1 MTKSKRR
8 IFSVALTLLAS
19 LGMTAQ
25 VIMKPSVKTPTSFA
39 IFIDRASYDH
49 AKTAVDAYRASVE
62 TDGLGTYLIV
72 DNFKKPEFIRET
84 LMKYHADK
92 KQPLEGCVFV
102 GDIPIPMIRDAQHL
116 TSAFKMNQTAD
127 WKESSVPSD
136 RFYDDFSLRFDFI
149 KQDAN
154 KPLYHYYS
162 LRSDSKSRLAPDI
175 YSGRIKPVEV
185 AGTDKYRLLSDFL
198 MKAVR
203 EKQAANNVLDYLSMA
218 RGHGYNSQDKQAWA
232 GEQLA
237 LREQMPRLFRP
248 GGTVKFLDYDDL
260 YPLKPI
266 ILNEVQNP
274 ELDVMLF
281 HHHGAPQTEYINGL
295 PEGSSVG
302 ANIEEI
308 KRYLRSKLPWKARKV
323 GRKQVVEEYS
333 EQLGVPR
340 EWCEEAFDSLKLVQD
355 SLFNETLDI
364 HAYDVHKLHPGARF
378 ILFDACFN
386 GSFHL
391 NDYLAGAYVFA
402 PGHTVAAVAGT
413 VNALQDKWPDEFIGL
428 LAAGMRVGQFNRF
441 TGYLESHV
449 IGDPTFHFKND
460 GSLAFDINQALTL
473 HDRDAAFWRKQ
484 LSCRLPDAKAMA
496 LRQLANA
503 DERGLPELL
512 AHTYRASDDFVVRM
526 ETVKLLSLNNPKQ
539 AVATLKESL
548 NDSYE
553 LVRRL
558 SAEYVERIADPALI
572 PAFINAFLN
581 RGHEKR
587 LSFRLSGATAAFD
600 SDALQRELHRQ
611 LEGRI
616 VYSDTIVN
624 EIKEAIHSNQLRLDN
639 DQKVLAKPGQKLG
652 TYRNAIYAYRNHPTP
667 LMADTLLRIAADE
680 TQPAEVRL
688 YAVHT
693 LGWYDLCY
701 RRLSIA
707 QALTRIQTTDRA
719 LADEIRR
726 SIRRLRHDL

>member
-1 MTKSKRR
+1 
-8 IFSVALTLLAS
+8 
-19 LGMTAQ
+19 
-25 VIMKPSVKTPTSFA
+25 
-39 IFIDRASYDH
+39 
-49 AKTAVDAYRASVE
+49 
-62 TDGLGTYLIV
+62 
-72 DNFKKPEFIRET
+72 
-84 LMKYHADK
+84 
-92 KQPLEGCVFV
+92 
-102 GDIPIPMIRDAQHL
+102 
-116 TSAFKMNQTAD
+116 
-127 WKESSVPSD
+127 
-136 RFYDDFSLRFDFI
+136 
-149 KQDAN
+149 
-154 KPLYHYYS
+154 
-162 LRSDSKSRLAPDI
+162 
-175 YSGRIKPVEV
+175 
-185 AGTDKYRLLSDFL
+185 
-198 MKAVR
+198 
-203 EKQAANNVLDYLSMA
+203 
-218 RGHGYNSQDKQAWA
+218 
-232 GEQLA
+232 
-237 LREQMPRLFRP
+237 
-248 GGTVKFLDYDDL
+248 
-260 YPLKPI
+260 
-266 ILNEVQNP
+266 
-274 ELDVMLF
+274 
-281 HHHGAPQTEYINGL
+281 
-295 PEGSSVG
+295 
-302 ANIEEI
+302 
-308 KRYLRSKLPWKARKV
+308 
-323 GRKQVVEEYS
+323 
-333 EQLGVPR
+333 
-340 EWCEEAFDSLKLVQD
+340 
-355 SLFNETLDI
+355 
-364 HAYDVHKLHPGARF
+364 
-378 ILFDACFN
+378 
-386 GSFHL
+386 
-391 NDYLAGAYVFA
+391 
-402 PGHTVAAVAGT
+402 
-413 VNALQDKWPDEFIGL
+413 
-428 LAAGMRVGQFNRF
+428 MRVGQFNRF

-503 DERGLPELL
+503 GERELPELL

-526 ETVKLLSLNNPKQ
+526 ETVKLLSLNNPEQ

-707 QALTRIQTTDRA
+707 QALTRIQTADRA